1 MAVTPLHE
9 VPGLLGSS
17 QAALPLTGA
26 ESRATIEFSPEG
38 KRGAALLLAAPPSLR
53 GRLYL
58 VLERLRGTL
67 DATILQVYV
76 GWSADARPSLLAGS
90 WGLFGLRM
98 ASQPHAGEPGKG
110 LDKSFDITALLSS
123 APPDA
128 GAELSVRI
136 VPNRPLPTPAKLVVE
151 RLSVAYR
158 PPS

>member
-1 MAVTPLHE
+1 MAETPFHE

-17 QAALPLTGA
+17 QTALPITGT
-26 ESRATIEFSPEG
+26 ESRTTIQFSPEG
-38 KRGAALLLAAPPSLR
+38 KRGAAMLLAAAPSSR

-76 GWSADARPSLLAGS
+76 GWNVDALPHLLVGS

-98 ASQPHAGEPGKG
+98 ASLQYAGEPGNG

-123 APPDA
+123 ALPDA

-136 VPNRPLPTPAKLVVE
+136 VPNRPLPAPAKLVVE
-151 RLSVAYR
+151 RLSVTYR
-158 PPS
+158 PPN